1 MSNIKKILVID
12 DDPGILEALRAILE
26 MAGYVVDTA
35 YEADKLEGMGQ
46 ENLPDLILLDMLLS
60 GKDGRLIAKKIKNTP
75 HTKKI
80 PIIMLSAYPDAKEK
94 IGAYGIDDFIAKP
107 FNMDQLL
114 ILIQKY
120 A

>member
-1 MSNIKKILVID
+1 MGSIKKILVID

-26 MAGYVVDTA
+26 MAGYLVDTA
-35 YEADKLEGMGQ
+35 READELEGTDQ

-60 GKDGRLIAKKIKNTP
+60 GKDGRLIAKKLKNTP
-75 HTKKI
+75 HTQNI
-80 PIIMLSAYPDAKEK
+80 PIIMLSAYPDAKEEIK
-94 IGAYGIDDFIAKP
+94 AYGIDDFVAKP

-114 ILIQKY
+114 TLIQKY